1 MCRECRESIKAEIK
15 FLLDILC
22 TPNVSQKT
30 IALTNDVLEAAL
42 ADLYMEDEE
51 DNEVT
56 YPYGVSS
63 VNTNGNS
70 SITVTSLDELF
81 KTKEQ

>member
-1 MCRECRESIKAEIK
+1 MCRDCRESIKVEIK

-22 TPNVSQKT
+22 TPNVSQNV
-30 IALTNDVLEAAL
+30 IVLTNDVLEAAL

-56 YPYGVSS
+56 YPHGVTS
-63 VNTNGNS
+63 VDTTGGR
-70 SITVTSLDELF
+70 ITVTSLDQLF
-81 KTKEQ
+81 KPKEQ